1 MTEFVL
7 RAIISAFIFT
17 LIWFSIAVMYFKYKL
32 NTLKNRRHV
41 KSNFHSEVYNI
52 IGEVTDRLEKKLG
65 EIEVKISELE
75 GKK

>member
-1 MTEFVL
+1 MTEFLL
-7 RAIISAFIFT
+7 RAIISAFIFI
-17 LIWFSIAVMYFKYKL
+17 LIWFSIGVMYFKYKL

-41 KSNFHSEVYNI
+41 ESNFHSEVYKL
-52 IGEVTDRLEKKLG
+52 IGEVTDRLERKVG